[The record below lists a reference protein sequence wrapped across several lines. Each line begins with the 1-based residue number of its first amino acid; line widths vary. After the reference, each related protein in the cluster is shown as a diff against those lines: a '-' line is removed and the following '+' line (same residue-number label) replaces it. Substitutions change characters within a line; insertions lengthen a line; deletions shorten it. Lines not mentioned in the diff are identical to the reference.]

1 MNDEYREGLQEL
13 GEAGMVF
20 YKFFSLFGVRKDGS
34 VRFGPKIIEDDAE
47 EEHSSEFRNYLKEQ
61 REWIRQLGKK
71 ADIKE
76 LQRRMWWVVEKMIEF
91 GFFTNA
97 EQKTVMI
104 WLDICL
110 TRLSESASGL
120 SAS

>member
-1 MNDEYREGLQEL
+1 MNDEYHEGMQEL

-34 VRFGPKIIEDDAE
+34 VRFGPKIIEEEPE
-47 EEHSSEFRNYLKEQ
+47 EEHATEFRNYLKEQ

-71 ADIKE
+71 ADVKE

-91 GFFTNA
+91 GFFTGG

-110 TRLSESASGL
+110 TRLSECASTT
-120 SAS
+120 S

>member
-1 MNDEYREGLQEL
+1 MNDEYREGMQEL

-34 VRFGPKIIEDDAE
+34 VRFGPNIVEEDVVE
-47 EEHSSEFRNYLKEQ
+47 EQSIVFRNYLKEQ

-76 LQRRMWWVVEKMIEF
+76 LQRRMWWVVEKMMEF

-110 TRLSESASGL
+110 TRLSECASTT
-120 SAS
+120 S